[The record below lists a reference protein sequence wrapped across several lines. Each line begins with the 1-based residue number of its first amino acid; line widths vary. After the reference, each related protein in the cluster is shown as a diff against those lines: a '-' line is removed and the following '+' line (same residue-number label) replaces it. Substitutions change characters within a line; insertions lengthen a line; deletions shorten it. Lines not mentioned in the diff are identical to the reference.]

1 MKLYTKLTREQFNKL
16 NEQKKLYPTLTGTFI
31 DRLKN
36 NNTIYT
42 LSLYDA
48 WDLAKLV
55 GAVKGSNIDMMILI
69 NQFHNT
75 KKQKL

>member
-1 MKLYTKLTREQFNKL
+1 MKLYTKLTREQFNTL
-16 NEQKKLYPTLTGTFI
+16 NEQKKLYPTLISTFI

-36 NNTIYT
+36 NNSIYT

-69 NQFHNT
+69 KQFHNT
-75 KKQKL
+75 KK